1 MDSGLLFAGS
11 VRWIH
16 ILFGITW
23 IGLLY
28 YFNFVQ
34 ATAFATAPQD
44 AKSRQTN
51 FVTLV
56 PRALLFFRW
65 AAMLTFLAGL
75 TLLFAYGAGA
85 GGVGTTYFS
94 QARGHLILVGAI
106 AGTIMMINVWGII
119 WPNQKRM
126 IECNLIQLEGGEAPA
141 EYGKWARRAF
151 LASRTNTLLS
161 IPMLFFMVAAPFM
174 PTLAR

>member
-1 MDSGLLFAGS
+1 MDSGTLFAGS
-11 VRWIH
+11 VRWLH

-34 ATAFATAPQD
+34 ATAFAQAPQD

-51 FVTLV
+51 FITLV

-75 TLLFAYGAGA
+75 TLLIAYGAGA
-85 GGVGTTYFS
+85 GGVGTTYFNVG
-94 QARGHLILVGAI
+94 RGHLILIGAL
-106 AGTIMMINVWGII
+106 AGTLMMINVWGII

-126 IECNLIQLEGGEAPA
+126 IEGNRVQLEGGAAPA
-141 EYGKWARRAF
+141 DYGKWARRAF

-161 IPMLFFMVAAPFM
+161 IPMVFFMVAAPFM
-174 PTLAR
+174 GTLAR